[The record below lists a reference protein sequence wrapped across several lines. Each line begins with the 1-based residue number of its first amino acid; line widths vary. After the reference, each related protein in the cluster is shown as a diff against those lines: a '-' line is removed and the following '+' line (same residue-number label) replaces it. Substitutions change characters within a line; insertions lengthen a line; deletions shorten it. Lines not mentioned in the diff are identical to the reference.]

1 MCQRHV
7 LLSKKICQNNLH
19 DKYRDD
25 FLSKQIYQVKKQLF
39 NENNFLH
46 VFFKH
51 LSHSCNL
58 FIRLLYQR
66 LII

>member
-1 MCQRHV
+1 MRRRHV

-39 NENNFLH
+39 NENI
-46 VFFKH
+46 FFTSFSNICHTPAIFPYDFCIKD
-51 LSHSCNL
+51 
-58 FIRLLYQR
+58 
-66 LII
+66 